1 LKHSTLVDAKGA
13 SINSAILVVDDERDF
28 LESVKR
34 GLVISGYRNLKLLTD
49 PLEAVRLVEDG
60 ESYDI
65 ALLDI
70 TMPGMNALELLER
83 IKTLSPNTAC
93 IMLTAVDEVSVA
105 EECIQKGAHDY
116 LVKPFSSEELV
127 LRIERALEK

>member
-1 LKHSTLVDAKGA
+1 
-13 SINSAILVVDDERDF
+13 
-28 LESVKR
+28 LESIKR
-34 GLVISGYRNLKLLTD
+34 GLEISGYRNLKLLTD
-49 PLEAVRLVEDG
+49 PVEAVQLVAGG
-60 ESYDI
+60 EPFDI

-70 TMPGMNALELLER
+70 TMSGMNGLELLER
-83 IKTLSPNTAC
+83 IKAFSPNTAC
-93 IMLTAVDEVSVA
+93 IMLTAVNEISVV

>member
-1 LKHSTLVDAKGA
+1 M
-13 SINSAILVVDDERDF
+13 NSAILVVDDERDF

-34 GLVISGYRNLKLLTD
+34 GLAISGYRNLKLLTD
-49 PLEAVRLVEDG
+49 PLEAVRLVKAG
-60 ESYDI
+60 ERYDI

-70 TMPGMNALELLER
+70 TMPGMGGLELLER
-83 IKTLSPNTAC
+83 IKTLSPTTAC
-93 IMLTAVDEVSVA
+93 IMLTAVNEISVA
-105 EECIQKGAHDY
+105 VECIQKGALDY